1 MNTAERDDEVSAL
14 RVPPHSVEAE
24 QSVLGG
30 LLLDNRA
37 WDRAGDLL
45 TDADFYRLEHRLIYA
60 AMGSMINA
68 NKPADVITVFEHLQV
83 MGTAKDCG
91 GLAYLNALAQSVP
104 SAANIRR
111 YAEIVRERAILRA
124 VITVADEAATAAF
137 NPQGRSAAD
146 VLGDV
151 GAAISKLDRRQFRNA
166 PRLMADIALQR
177 LDHYTA
183 LEEGTTTA
191 GWPTH
196 IPRLDVVLNGGL
208 RAGGLYLLGAR
219 PAVGKTSFAQHLAQ
233 VLASG
238 GLPTLFCSME
248 MGEAEIADRGVAS
261 MGRLS
266 YGALLTGRMSQEDWN
281 RASEAMEGL
290 ARLPLY
296 VDDQPALTLRDVRFK
311 AKSITGLKVLVI
323 DYLQLMAGT
332 GQKRDANRNAEIEEI
347 SRGLKALAKELGIA
361 VLALSQLNRAVE
373 QRAVKRPTLS
383 DLRDSGA
390 IEQDAD
396 VVMFLWPVRELS
408 AEGRKIVGLGID
420 KNRQGRT
427 DEFGLD
433 FFGDTQRWGE
443 STADIRPPAPSR
455 KDDL

>member
-1 MNTAERDDEVSAL
+1 
-14 RVPPHSVEAE
+14 VEAE

-37 WDRAGDLL
+37 WDRADDLL
-45 TDADFYRLEHRLIYA
+45 TDADFYRPEHRLIYA
-60 AMGSMINA
+60 AMAGMINT
-68 NKPADVITVFEHLQV
+68 NKPADVITVFEHLQ
-83 MGTAKDCG
+83 GLGQAQDCG

-104 SAANIRR
+104 SAANMRR
-111 YAEIVRERAILRA
+111 YAEIVCERAVLRA
-124 VITVADEAATAAF
+124 LIGVADEAATAAF

-146 VLGDV
+146 ILGDL
-151 GAAISKLDRRQFRNA
+151 GAAVGKLDRRQFRNA
-166 PRLMADIALQR
+166 PRLMADIALGR
-177 LDHYTA
+177 LDYYTA
-183 LEEGTTTA
+183 LEEGTAIA

-196 IPRLDVVLNGGL
+196 IPRLDAALNGGL
-208 RAGGLYLLGAR
+208 RAGGLYVLAAR

-233 VLASG
+233 ALAASE
-238 GLPTLFCSME
+238 LPTLFCSME

-261 MGRLS
+261 TGRLS
-266 YGALLTGRMSQEDWN
+266 YSALQTGRMSKEDWS
-281 RASEAMEGL
+281 RAADAMEGL
-290 ARLPLY
+290 ARLPIY

-311 AKSITGLKVLVI
+311 ARSIKGLKVLVI
-323 DYLQLMAGT
+323 DYLQLMTGT
-332 GQKRDANRNAEIEEI
+332 GQKRDTNRNAEIEEI

-408 AEGRKIVGLGID
+408 SEGRKIVGLGID

-443 STADIRPPAPSR
+443 STADIRPPLPNR

>member
-1 MNTAERDDEVSAL
+1 
-14 RVPPHSVEAE
+14 
-24 QSVLGG
+24 
-30 LLLDNRA
+30 
-37 WDRAGDLL
+37 
-45 TDADFYRLEHRLIYA
+45 
-60 AMGSMINA
+60 MINA
-68 NKPADVITVFEHLQV
+68 NKPADVITVFEHLE
-83 MGTAKDCG
+83 GIGKARDCG
-91 GLAYLNALAQSVP
+91 GLGYLNALAQSVP
-104 SAANIRR
+104 SAANMRR

-124 VITVADEAATAAF
+124 MIAVADEAARAAF

-146 VLGDV
+146 ILGDL
-151 GAAISKLDRRQFRNA
+151 GAAIGKLDRRQFRNA
-166 PRLMADIALQR
+166 PRLMADIAMER

-183 LEEGTTTA
+183 LEEGTVVA
-191 GWPTH
+191 GWPTG
-196 IPRLDVVLNGGL
+196 IPRLDAALNGGL
-208 RAGGLYLLGAR
+208 RAGRLYVLAAR
-219 PAVGKTSFAQHLAQ
+219 PSVGKTSFAQHLAQ
-233 VLASG
+233 ALAAS

-261 MGRLS
+261 TGRVS
-266 YGALLTGRMSQEDWN
+266 YSALLTGRMDREGWS
-281 RASEAMEGL
+281 RASDAMETLG
-290 ARLPLY
+290 RLPMY

-311 AKSITGLKVLVI
+311 AKSIKGLEILVI

-361 VLALSQLNRAVE
+361 VIALSQLNRAVE
-373 QRAVKRPTLS
+373 QRSVKRPTLS

-408 AEGRKIVGLGID
+408 IEGRKIIGLGID